1 MALNIDGT
9 AGISG
14 VDGSASA
21 PALKGTDSNTGINFG
36 TDTVNINTGG
46 TTRATVDST
55 GRLGI
60 GTSSP
65 THKLEVVDSSTPIY
79 SRGSGNVGGIRFGNS
94 SHTNGYIYY
103 DNGANMNFHTA
114 GSERMRINSAGNVG
128 IGTNSPTSLLHLNG
142 GTNTTG
148 LFIEG
153 SNSFVILDANAN
165 LSGNQVNFID
175 FKFNGT
181 LKSNIAVGEGLSGG
195 LEINSATD
203 SNIVLAS
210 GGGHVQIHQNS
221 SAVPGLGNTT
231 TGACFESI
239 GSSGDSGSAL
249 FLSRNIGPA
258 LFVNRNNT
266 GTLVEFKASGVG
278 VGSISTNAASLP
290 SDRNFKKNI
299 TDLTLGLDFVK
310 TLKPSKYNLK
320 IEKDTDPLLFGLM
333 AQDVEESLTSA
344 GVTKN
349 SVVLC
354 QHNPKEEEAESDYS
368 LNYSGFT
375 PILINCIKELSAKIE
390 VLETKVAALE
400 AA

>member
-1 MALNIDGT
+1 MALNINGT
-9 AGISG
+9 TGISG

-46 TTRATVDST
+46 VTRATVDSSGALDVPT
-55 GRLGI
+55 DFPIKINGSEKARFASSGNLGI
-60 GTSSP
+60 GENNPS
-65 THKLEVVDSSTPIY
+65 
-79 SRGSGNVGGIRFGNS
+79 
-94 SHTNGYIYY
+94 
-103 DNGANMNFHTA
+103 
-114 GSERMRINSAGNVG
+114 
-128 IGTNSPTSLLHLNG
+128 SLLHLNG
-142 GTNTTG
+142 GSNAAG
-148 LFIEG
+148 LTVEG
-153 SNSFVILDANAN
+153 SNSFVVLDANTN
-165 LSGNQVNFID
+165 LGGNQVNFID

-181 LKSNIAVGEGLSGG
+181 LQSNIAVGETLSGA
-195 LEINSATD
+195 LEINSATNT
-203 SNIVLAS
+203 NIVLAT

-221 SAVPGLGNTT
+221 TAIPGLGNTS
-231 TGACFESI
+231 TGASFEKI
-239 GSSGDSGSAL
+239 GAGGDSGSAL
-249 FLSRNIGPA
+249 FLSRAAGPS
-258 LFVNRNNT
+258 LFVNRNQAT

-278 VGSISTNAASLP
+278 VGSISTDSSSLP

-320 IEKDTDPLLFGLM
+320 IGKDTDPLLFGLI

-368 LNYSGFT
+368 LDYAKFT